1 MPIFAQ
7 PMWGKEPRKRRKM
20 FKVGIIGAGRIAAK
34 MAAALGAAEGVEPY
48 AIASR
53 DEERAQAFAV
63 QHGMPKAYGS
73 YRALLEDPDVDL
85 VYIATPHSH
94 HFSQAMLA
102 IECGKPVLCEKAFT
116 ANAREAERLLDFA
129 HSRGVFIAEAI
140 MPRFLPLMGTLQEVL
155 ASGVIGTPQMLSAT
169 LSYQLSWKER
179 VMRSELCGGALL
191 DIGVYCL
198 NFARMC
204 FGTDIAR
211 VTSDC
216 TLGGV
221 DNAVDVLE
229 TITLHYADGR
239 LANLQSGAL
248 CVDNRGGLI
257 AGDRGYIVIDNVNVP
272 SHFTVWQ
279 DYQQVAEYRCDD
291 NQLTGLSHEVLTC
304 RDALAQGALE
314 LDCIPHAET
323 LAIMQLMDDLRSS
336 WGVVYPNDA
345 L

>member
-1 MPIFAQ
+1 
-7 PMWGKEPRKRRKM
+7 M

-34 MAAALGAAEGVEPY
+34 MATALAGAEGVEPY

-53 DEERAQAFAV
+53 DGDKAAAFAA
-63 QHGMPKAYGS
+63 QHGVRKAYGS
-73 YRALLEDPDVDL
+73 YRSLLEDPDVDL

-94 HFSQAMLA
+94 HLEPALQA
-102 IECGKPVLCEKAFT
+102 IECGRPVLCEKAFT

-129 HSRGVFIAEAI
+129 HQQGVFIAEAI
-140 MPRFLPLMGTLQEVL
+140 MPHFLPLMYTLKEVL
-155 ASGVIGTPQMLSAT
+155 DSGVIGKPQMLSAT
-169 LSYQLSWKER
+169 LSYPLTWKER
-179 VMRSELCGGALL
+179 VMRNDLCGGALL

-204 FGTDIAR
+204 FGTDIAH

-239 LANLQSGAL
+239 LANLQSGVL
-248 CVDNRGGLI
+248 CVDDRGGLI
-257 AGDRGYIVIDNVNVP
+257 AGEEGYITIDNVNVP
-272 SHFTVWQ
+272 SHIAVWKG
-279 DYQQVAEYRCDD
+279 YQQVAEYHSDD
-291 NQLTGLSHEVLTC
+291 NQFTGLCREVMAC
-304 RDALAQGALE
+304 KEALAQGAQE
-314 LDCIPHAET
+314 LACIPHAET
-323 LAIMQLMDDLRSS
+323 LAVMRLMDDLRDS
-336 WGVVYPNDA
+336 WGVVFPHDR